1 MLEEARLLVQPSPV
15 EGFSIV
21 VAEANRCGTPV
32 VVSDGVP
39 GDVVINGLNGLVYR
53 FGEIDALAMNIVRL
67 VEDEGFWDRMS
78 KNAYE
83 WSKQFT
89 WDNSVASFLMVSM
102 KADVKKQSG

>member
-1 MLEEARLLVQPSPV
+1 M

-39 GDVVINGLNGLVYR
+39 FDVVRDGFNGLVYN
-53 FGEIDALAMNIVRL
+53 FGDIDAFAAGTSRL
-67 VEDEGFWDRMS
+67 LSNKDEWNRMS
-78 KNAYE
+78 RNAYE

-89 WDNSVASFLMVSM
+89 WKSSAIKLEEILKSYIEVG
-102 KADVKKQSG
+102 KKTI